1 MRAAAFVY
9 GEDGSPTTEVR
20 ELNDPDAGPGEAVVR
35 VEACSLNRSSIWQL
49 QGAEFE
55 EPMVSGSDVA
65 GVVESLGPGAA
76 ETRGLAEGDRAV
88 LCPNVTCGAC
98 PGCREGPETRC
109 HEFALYRGGFAE
121 RCVVEAE
128 RLVSLP
134 DTVSFVEASVLP
146 IVYMTARRML
156 GVAGVESGDRV
167 FVPGATGGVGV
178 AAVQLADVLGAEVV
192 GTTGSVAKA
201 ERLPA
206 LGVDHVVVS
215 DDPDELREE
224 LPALPAFDAVLNH
237 LGGPF
242 TAVGLEA
249 LRRGGTMVCC
259 GMTAGWESTVEVA
272 TLAWDQK
279 RILGSTMGTQE
290 DLSAVVDLVA
300 DGTLD
305 VETIVHGEYGLDEVP
320 DAFEAME
327 GREHLGKLVVRPG
340 R

>member
-1 MRAAAFVY
+1 MHAAAFVY
-9 GEDGSPTTEVR
+9 DEDGSPDIEVR
-20 ELNDPDAGPGEAVVR
+20 EFNDPAAGPDEAVVR
-35 VEACSLNRSSIWQL
+35 VEACSLNRSSVWQL
-49 QGAEFE
+49 RGAEFDA
-55 EPMVSGSDVA
+55 PMVSGSDVA

-76 ETRGLAEGDRAV
+76 EATGLAAGDRVV

-121 RCVVEAE
+121 RCVVDAD
-128 RLVSLP
+128 RLVPLP
-134 DTVSFVEASVLP
+134 ESVPFVEASVLP

-156 GVAGVESGDRV
+156 DLASVASGDLV

-178 AAVQLADVLGAEVV
+178 AAVQLADVLGAEVI
-192 GTTGSVAKA
+192 GTTGSPAKA
-201 ERLPA
+201 DRLPA
-206 LGVDHVVVS
+206 MGVDHVVVS

-224 LPALPAFDAVLNH
+224 LSAFPPFDAVLNH

-272 TLAWDQK
+272 SLAWDQK

-290 DLSAVVDLVA
+290 DLAAVVGLVA
-300 DGTLD
+300 EGTLD
-305 VETIVHGEYGLDEVP
+305 VGPVVYEEYGLEAVP

-327 GREHLGKLVVRPG
+327 GREHVGKLVVRPG